1 LARFASNYNNVN
13 PARKF
18 PSIFAATFLLGMVV
32 GGIIGGV
39 GGIFIFIRLTG
50 ANDQPSAPISA
61 PTLSLDSLTA
71 APTAAAAVPTL
82 QVAAIPTA
90 TSIAPNPTH
99 NMAAM
104 SSAAVP
110 TGVPTTVSTAV
121 PTTMP
126 AQLFRISTSESVVRF
141 AVDETIPAG
150 TAVGTTNQ
158 IAGDF
163 IINFANPA
171 NSQLGVIRINLRTLR
186 TDDPERDN
194 SIRCCVLLTAQDA
207 YEFTEFVPTSL
218 TGLPNQVALGQTV
231 DLQVTGNL
239 SLRGVTRPVTFSIRL
254 TLGSLEEIRGEATAL
269 VNRSDFGIL
278 NDDMLA
284 YHGVAEQV
292 RLEFDFVARA
302 VPE

>member
-1 LARFASNYNNVN
+1 MARFEGNYNSVS
-13 PARKF
+13 PARKLM
-18 PSIFAATFLLGMVV
+18 PLIIGVFLAGMLL

-39 GGIFIFIRLTG
+39 GGIFVFIRVTG

-61 PTLSLDSLTA
+61 PTLSLDNLTA
-71 APTAAAAVPTL
+71 VPTTAAAVPTV
-82 QVAAIPTA
+82 QPTSAPTTASVIP
-90 TSIAPNPTH
+90 SPTH
-99 NMAAM
+99 DMAAM
-104 SSAAVP
+104 SSVAMP
-110 TGVPTTVSTAV
+110 TAV
-121 PTTMP
+121 PVALA
-126 AQLFRISTSESVVRF
+126 AQLFRISSSESVARF
-141 AVDETIPAG
+141 AVDETIPPQ

-163 IINFANPA
+163 IIDFANPA

-186 TDDPERDN
+186 TDDPDRDN

-207 YEFTEFVPTSL
+207 YEFTEFVPISV
-218 TGLPNQVALGQTV
+218 TGLPTQVSLGQTV

-239 SLRGVTRPVTFSIRL
+239 SLRGVTRPVTFTVRM
-254 TLGSLEEIRGEATAL
+254 TLGSAEEIRGEATAF

-278 NDDMLA
+278 DDEMLA

-302 VPE
+302 VAS

>member
-1 LARFASNYNNVN
+1 LARFEGNYNTVS
-13 PARKF
+13 PARKLM
-18 PSIFAATFLLGMVV
+18 PIIVGVFLTGMLF

-39 GGIFIFIRLTG
+39 GGVFIFIRVTG

-71 APTAAAAVPTL
+71 IPTSAAVVPTL
-82 QVAAIPTA
+82 QATAVPTA
-90 TSIAPNPTH
+90 TTAALSPTH
-99 NMAAM
+99 DMAAM
-104 SSAAVP
+104 SSVAMP
-110 TGVPTTVSTAV
+110 TAV
-121 PTTMP
+121 PVALA
-126 AQLFRISTSESVVRF
+126 AQLFRISSSESVARF

-150 TAVGTTNQ
+150 TALGTTNQ

-163 IINFANPA
+163 IVDFANPA

-186 TDDPERDN
+186 TDDPDRDN

-207 YEFTEFVPTSL
+207 YEFTEFVPTSVS
-218 TGLPNQVALGQTV
+218 GLPTQVALGQTV

-239 SLRGVTRPVTFSIRL
+239 SLRGVTRPVTFSIRM
-254 TLGSLEEIRGEATAL
+254 TMGSAEEIRGEATAF

-278 NDDMLA
+278 DDDMLA
-284 YHGVAEQV
+284 YHGVAQQV

-302 VPE
+302 VPA

>member
-1 LARFASNYNNVN
+1 LARFAGNYDNVK
-13 PARKF
+13 PARRF
-18 PSIFAATFLLGMVV
+18 APILAATFLLGMVV
-32 GGIIGGV
+32 GGILGGV
-39 GGIFIFIRLTG
+39 GGVFIFIRLTG

-61 PTLSLDSLTA
+61 PTLSLDSLTTT
-71 APTAAAAVPTL
+71 PTAAAAVP
-82 QVAAIPTA
+82 PA
-90 TSIAPNPTH
+90 TSIAPNPTLDT
-99 NMAAM
+99 AAM
-104 SSAAVP
+104 SSVAVP
-110 TGVPTTVSTAV
+110 TGVPTTV
-121 PTTMP
+121 PTTMR
-126 AQLFRISTSESVVRF
+126 AQLFRISTSESVARF

-158 IAGDF
+158 IAGD
-163 IINFANPA
+163 IIIDFANPA

-186 TDDPERDN
+186 TDDPDRDS

-207 YEFTEFVPTSL
+207 YEFTEFVPTSV
-218 TGLPNQVALGQTV
+218 TGLPIQVTLGQTV

-239 SLRGVTRPVTFSIRL
+239 SLRGVTRPVTFSVRL
-254 TLGSLEEIRGEATAL
+254 TLGSLEEIRGEAVAL

-302 VPE
+302 VPA

>member
-1 LARFASNYNNVN
+1 MARFEGNYNTVS
-13 PARKF
+13 PARKLM
-18 PSIFAATFLLGMVV
+18 PIIVSTFLAGMLI

-39 GGIFIFIRLTG
+39 GGIFVFIRVTG

-71 APTAAAAVPTL
+71 VPTNAAVVPTV
-82 QVAAIPTA
+82 QPTTPPTTA
-90 TSIAPNPTH
+90 SVIPNPTH
-99 NMAAM
+99 DMAAM
-104 SSAAVP
+104 SSVAMP
-110 TGVPTTVSTAV
+110 TALPVVLA
-121 PTTMP
+121 

-141 AVDETIPAG
+141 AVDETIPPQ

-163 IINFANPA
+163 IIDFANPA

-186 TDDPERDN
+186 TDDPDRDN

-207 YEFTEFVPTSL
+207 YEFTEFVPTSV
-218 TGLPNQVALGQTV
+218 TGLPTQVSLGQTV

-239 SLRGVTRPVTFSIRL
+239 SLRGVTRPVTFTVRL
-254 TLGSLEEIRGEATAL
+254 TLGSAEEIRGEATAF

-278 NDDMLA
+278 DDDMLA

-302 VPE
+302 VAS

>member
-1 LARFASNYNNVN
+1 MARFAGNYNNVN
-13 PARKF
+13 PAPKLA
-18 PSIFAATFLLGMVV
+18 PILAAIFLLGMVV

-39 GGIFIFIRLTG
+39 GGVFIFIRVTG

-71 APTAAAAVPTL
+71 APTATAAVPTL
-82 QVAAIPTA
+82 QLTVVPT
-90 TSIAPNPTH
+90 TSNIAPSPTH
-99 NMAAM
+99 NMGVM
-104 SSAAVP
+104 SSVAM
-110 TGVPTTVSTAV
+110 PTTTPVALA
-121 PTTMP
+121 

-163 IINFANPA
+163 IIDFANPA

-186 TDDPERDN
+186 TNDPDRDN
-194 SIRCCVLLTAQDA
+194 SIRCCILLSAQDA

-239 SLRGVTRPVTFSIRL
+239 SLRGVTRSVTFSVRL
-254 TLGSLEEIRGEATAL
+254 TMGSLEEIRGEATAL

-292 RLEFDFVARA
+292 RLEFNFVARA
-302 VPE
+302 VPA